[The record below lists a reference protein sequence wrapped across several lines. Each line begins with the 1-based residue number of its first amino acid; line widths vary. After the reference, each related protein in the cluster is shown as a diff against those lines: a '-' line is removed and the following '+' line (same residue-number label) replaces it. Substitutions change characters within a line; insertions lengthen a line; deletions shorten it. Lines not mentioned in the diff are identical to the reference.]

1 MKGAVA
7 SGHPLTA
14 RAAADMFSL
23 GGNAFDAAVSAGFA
37 SVAAE
42 PTLTSFGGGGFL
54 LAHNEKQNRDILFD
68 FFVNTPG
75 LGWKEKPETGMV
87 PVDIDFSGCTQV
99 FHIGCS
105 SAAVPG
111 MLKGLLHVHKRLCT
125 LPLKTIIAPALSC
138 LKDGFEVSLLQ
149 EYFLNLLKPIFTS
162 SDYGKE
168 ICTKN
173 GRFIKGG
180 DRFFNPMLEN
190 FFRGIAD
197 NSSDIYTGGI
207 ARKLIEEMKIQGG
220 LISQDDLD
228 AYEVIEREPL
238 HIKYRDREIL
248 TNPPPSSGGVKLAL
262 ALHLLESLEISSLDH
277 TSETFLI
284 PLVEMMMELHNFKPV
299 RNGNSISYPFQD
311 SEISPILKQYIKSI
325 SDKSFISTQGTTHI
339 SVIDEEGN
347 AVSMTTSN
355 GSGSGYFIPGT
366 GIMINNMMG
375 EDDLHPDGF
384 FSSPR
389 GERVSSMMIPTMVLK
404 GGKVESVMGSGGS
417 KRIKTAV
424 LQVLLNL
431 IDFNYS
437 LEDAVESSRVHF
449 EDGTV
454 QIEPDVPLEVVGKL
468 AKYYK
473 ANRWEKKNMYFGGVH
488 CVNNRMEG
496 WGDSRRG
503 GSFLVSD

>member
-54 LAHNEKQNRDILFD
+54 LAHIEKQNRDVLFD

-75 LGWKEKPETGMV
+75 LGWKEKPKTGMV
-87 PVDIDFSGCTQV
+87 PVNIDFSGCTQT

-111 MLKGLLHVHKRLCT
+111 LLKGLLHSHERLCT

-138 LKDGFEVSLLQ
+138 LKDGLKISVLQ

-168 ICTKN
+168 ICTRN
-173 GRFIKGG
+173 GRFIKSG
-180 DRFFNPMLEN
+180 DRLFNPMLEN

-197 NSSDIYTGGI
+197 NTSDIYTGEI
-207 ARKLIEEMKIQGG
+207 ARKFIAEMKIQGG

-262 ALHLLESLEISSLDH
+262 ALHLLENLEISSLDH
-277 TSETFLI
+277 ASETFLI
-284 PLVEMMMELHNFKPV
+284 PLVELMMELHSFKPIS
-299 RNGNSISYPFQD
+299 NGNSISYPFPD
-311 SEISPILKQYIKSI
+311 SEISPILQQYIKSI

-389 GERVSSMMIPTMVLK
+389 GQRVSSMMIPTMVLK

-431 IDFNYS
+431 IDFSYS
-437 LEDAVESSRVHF
+437 LEDAVEASRVHF
-449 EDGTV
+449 EDGIV
-454 QIEPDVPLEVVGKL
+454 QIEPDVPEEVVEKLGKH
-468 AKYYK
+468 YK
-473 ANRWEKKNMYFGGVH
+473 TNRWKKKNMYFGGVH
-488 CVNNRMEG
+488 CVNGRMQG

-503 GSFLVSD
+503 GCFLVSD